1 MSAQPLALRLSHFL
15 AWGFASSTTQSEAAA
30 ELRRLHA
37 LEADALRYRAI
48 RGGLEVDP
56 DNSSIVVSLIDNLG
70 GETLRNEKADEA
82 IDAAIAKA
90 EGAAS

>member
-1 MSAQPLALRLSHFL
+1 MRAKPKALRLAEQLES
-15 AWGFASSTTQSEAAA
+15 WQGDVSTVAAA

>member
-1 MSAQPLALRLSHFL
+1 MSKQFRALRMADALDEHD
-15 AWGFASSTTQSEAAA
+15 WRGAAT

-56 DNSSIVVSLIDNLG
+56 DNSGIVVSLIDDFG
-70 GETLRNEKADEA
+70 GETLRDEKADEA

-90 EGAAS
+90 EGVTE